1 MSKQTINNSKRIAK
15 NTILLYFRMIVTT
28 IVSLYTARL
37 ILRFLGVEDYGIS
50 NVVGGLIGFMSILTS
65 TMTSA
70 TQRFLSY
77 DLGTGNIQQYK
88 CTYSMLIYIYAIFCI
103 FCVLL
108 MEMIGPY
115 CIQKYLVIPPD
126 RLIAAQWLFQFTI
139 VNFIFATISIP
150 MTSSIVAYEKMGVYA
165 YFTFIDVFFKLVA
178 VLALYLTPIDKLIT
192 YGLTTS
198 CFQIVTN
205 FIIFYYCR
213 KHLEGC

>member
-70 TQRFLSY
+70 TQRFLSF

-88 CTYSMLIYIYAIFCI
+88 RTYSMLIYQYS
-103 FCVLL
+103 VKN
-108 MEMIGPY
+108 Y
-115 CIQKYLVIPPD
+115 VI
-126 RLIAAQWLFQFTI
+126 
-139 VNFIFATISIP
+139 V
-150 MTSSIVAYEKMGVYA
+150 
-165 YFTFIDVFFKLVA
+165 
-178 VLALYLTPIDKLIT
+178 
-192 YGLTTS
+192 
-198 CFQIVTN
+198 
-205 FIIFYYCR
+205 
-213 KHLEGC
+213 

>member
-88 CTYSMLIYIYAIFCI
+88 
-103 FCVLL
+103 
-108 MEMIGPY
+108 
-115 CIQKYLVIPPD
+115 
-126 RLIAAQWLFQFTI
+126 
-139 VNFIFATISIP
+139 
-150 MTSSIVAYEKMGVYA
+150 
-165 YFTFIDVFFKLVA
+165 
-178 VLALYLTPIDKLIT
+178 
-192 YGLTTS
+192 
-198 CFQIVTN
+198 
-205 FIIFYYCR
+205 
-213 KHLEGC
+213 